1 MHVDAWTLSL
11 KSLAI
16 DVSYITQRISE
27 ITGSLMNWI
36 QTWKNWYAYQTRPPR
51 PPPPP
56 NQNCLVYCYGMQIK
70 DFLVTSKFIN
80 IVQYVYLLCNSL
92 KQKEN
97 TLFKR

>member
-1 MHVDAWTLSL
+1 MEELVF
-11 KSLAI
+11 
-16 DVSYITQRISE
+16 ISDH
-27 ITGSLMNWI
+27 
-36 QTWKNWYAYQTRPPR
+36 
-51 PPPPP
+51 P
-56 NQNCLVYCYGMQIK
+56 NQNCLIYCYGMLKK